1 MYLCFFSFCKRQI
14 WLELARETQNS
25 NCLIF
30 LMHRWLTLDLEP
42 PVLSLEH
49 DMNRDFLKKIMH
61 FALMI
66 GPSAGAGT
74 NEFGE
79 QENVCIIISVG
90 SQLSN
95 SFNCPGWPWGG
106 GEGRFRAKRSKKTI
120 FG

>member
-1 MYLCFFSFCKRQI
+1 
-14 WLELARETQNS
+14 
-25 NCLIF
+25 
-30 LMHRWLTLDLEP
+30 MHRWFPLDLEP

-49 DMNRDFLKKIMH
+49 DINPDFLKKIMH

-90 SQLSN
+90 SKLNS
-95 SFNCPGWPWGG
+95 SFNCPGRPC
-106 GEGRFRAKRSKKTI
+106 GEGRVGLGPKRSKKTI